1 MTQPPVRVDICLTRA
16 QGGGG
21 ESGGEGGEGG
31 GEGGEGGGGEGGS
44 GAAQAE
50 TVVIGP
56 IRSRDLEVP
65 SGAE

>member
-1 MTQPPVRVDICLTRA
+1 VDICLTRA

-31 GEGGEGGGGEGGS
+31 GEGGGGEGEGGGGEGGS

-56 IRSRDLEVP
+56 IRTWDMEVP